1 VISHQSSL
9 GFKGRLQNSGGMSK
23 PGFSSS
29 KGRGEAKE
37 PHHRRGII
45 LDLYM
50 EFIRAIGTESER
62 QKRNEVVEMVK
73 NYLNLVGT
81 PAKFITDDFLD
92 VFSSCIEAQN
102 ASMKSVDLS
111 AIVGAFSHLETFALR
126 LLAEPWR
133 TEFRLLRLYN
143 SLFVNSILPFVN
155 NAPKIFTC
163 LGYEVHS
170 SQSQTLF
177 LPCSK
182 PLDVKAVS
190 AVACD
195 LLIAASE
202 LCFMTRVLA
211 KLEARSLTLPLHD
224 NDTAFRPVS
233 IHDIWKERKSNI
245 GSVDSCADHISQ
257 KGRIPTPSSSS
268 SRDKSTFRSASASP
282 SRHCDPTVTGPL
294 PRLTGGVGGN
304 RLSVKQSP
312 RDTTKASLSSSS
324 TASSTGVSPAI
335 KDTQPRPNIGS
346 QHQRHGIGAA
356 LSGAGN
362 AALGVG
368 AGVGLL
374 DSLNHHTAGRGVIG
388 GAGVAGNENQ
398 RLTPNSHFGSEGR
411 IAPKRRIHTP
421 YDPSPS
427 SSLSSSSS
435 LSPVSPHKNPRLD
448 DYPTP
453 QSSFSSSS
461 STPASP
467 IPATPRPP
475 INRPRYARTDNF
487 DANDRVSDN
496 DVDMQDGQ
504 DTQDGGNAL
513 VRGLTY
519 IWKKLRF

>member
-1 VISHQSSL
+1 L
-9 GFKGRLQNSGGMSK
+9 GGMSK

-50 EFIRAIGTESER
+50 EFIRAIGTESEC

-111 AIVGAFSHLETFALR
+111 AVVGAFSHLENFALR

-211 KLEARSLTLPLHD
+211 KLEAKGLTLPLHD

-233 IHDIWKERKSNI
+233 IHDIWKERQSNI
-245 GSVDSCADHISQ
+245 GSVDSCLEHISQ
-257 KGRIPTPSSSS
+257 NGRIPTTSSSSSS
-268 SRDKSTFRSASASP
+268 SRDKSTFRSSSASP
-282 SRHCDPTVTGPL
+282 SRHSDPTVTGPL
-294 PRLTGGVGGN
+294 PRFPGSVGGN
-304 RLSVKQSP
+304 RLSVKQST

-324 TASSTGVSPAI
+324 TASSTSVSPAI
-335 KDTQPRPNIGS
+335 KDTQPRPNFGS
-346 QHQRHGIGAA
+346 QQQRHGVGAA

-368 AGVGLL
+368 AGVDLL
-374 DSLNHHTAGRGVIG
+374 DSLNHHTAGRRVIG

-411 IAPKRRIHTP
+411 IALKRRIHTP

-427 SSLSSSSS
+427 SSLSSFSS
-435 LSPVSPHKNPRLD
+435 LSPVSPHKNPRFD
-448 DYPTP
+448 KYPTP

-461 STPASP
+461 SSPASP
-467 IPATPRPP
+467 TPATPRPP
-475 INRPRYARTDNF
+475 INRSRYARTDDI
-487 DANDRVSDN
+487 DANHRVSDN

-504 DTQDGGNAL
+504 DTQDGENVL
-513 VRGLTY
+513 VRGLSY
-519 IWKKLRF
+519 IWNKLRF